1 MEARDYVSFGN
12 SEQKFMKY
20 TVNFI
25 YNGTLLFIAYLNKI
39 STFKCEKGTFIE
51 VDKLTNVDMLQV
63 N

>member
-1 MEARDYVSFGN
+1 
-12 SEQKFMKY
+12 MKY

-25 YNGTLLFIAYLNKI
+25 YNGTLLFIADVNKI
-39 STFKCEKGTFIE
+39 STFKFEKGTFIE